1 MRTPR
6 RPRGVLLLRTAIAAA
21 AAAAV
26 LVAGGSAAAA
36 MEDWAEERTA
46 RAGTLAADLA
56 QCDAWV
62 DAQDWQ
68 QWFDNACEE
77 TIAAGVN
84 SGATDAWLPEG
95 GGARTTPGWSISRYS
110 IYYDGG
116 GISAVDR
123 KIRGAATSWV
133 WTAATYALRMAVWAM
148 DWVAAG
154 RITDIIGVIP
164 IEVGDFLHREIVVG
178 LQLRHLALTVMGV
191 VSAWAIVRRRIA
203 EAVGNMAFALAALAL
218 GAFVLANLA
227 GYYHGARSTKALL
240 VEAVLAADE
249 TGSELNAAAMTAPLM
264 DGVIH
269 VPWENLNFGRSLAG
283 DCEIAAGVDILNRA
297 PSSEDHYPR
306 HRIKSCPDGRS
317 LDTFNRYPTA
327 SRLFGAIIVA
337 FGQMAVAL
345 LIGATALIGLTA
357 ELLLAAAFATFPVVA
372 VAVAFPGGRSVA
384 ASWVSMLLRGIV
396 GLAAGVLG
404 LRLVVVVMTAVAA
417 NSENLAF
424 FERFAVFSLVAF
436 AGWRMRKLIPQAAAK
451 ISATLGGKAAAAG
464 SGSGTPAGAA
474 LTAGAGGAIG
484 GAAGGLAAGAV
495 ASQLLPAHSAGA
507 ATRAAR
513 RAATKTLS
521 GTRRVGRG
529 ARRVASG
536 ATGLAATAAQASGS
550 EGAGT
555 RLLSSTKA
563 GQRAAHGGGL
573 ATAAAAAAGH
583 AMARRNNMA
592 AAASGALDETALHEL
607 AHGPSR
613 RGQIVVAQHHKTAQA
628 DIDHLA
634 SGIDAKVVKAAAP
647 RASAELAH
655 GLASSHNRSIRK
667 AAAGNE
673 NLTPQSAQQIV
684 TKGRTRGPYQ
694 PPPSSPEDAAG
705 PNTGPKTGTNTGPK
719 AGPDAGPDTGGPNT
733 GPQTGTNTGPKAGPD
748 AGPDTGPKAGPDAGP
763 DTGPKARPD
772 AGPNAG
778 PKARPNA
785 GPDAGPNTGTDPGPS
800 TGPKAGP
807 NTGPDTGPKAGPN
820 TGPDT
825 GPKAGPNT
833 GPKAGPNTGPDTG
846 PKAGPNTGPKAGP
859 NTGRN
864 AGPRTESER
873 SAPEGGPGP

>member
-1 MRTPR
+1 MRAPR
-6 RPRGVLLLRTAIAAA
+6 RHRVLLLRTAIAAA

-26 LVAGGSAAAA
+26 LVAGACPAAAA

-269 VPWENLNFGRSLAG
+269 SPWENLNFGRSLAG
-283 DCEIAAGVDILNRA
+283 DCEIAAGVDILERA
-297 PSSEDHYPR
+297 PSSDDHYPR

-345 LIGATALIGLTA
+345 LILATALIGLTA

-404 LRLVVVVMTAVAA
+404 LRLVVVVMTAVAN

-464 SGSGTPAGAA
+464 SGGSSGAGAA
-474 LTAGAGGAIG
+474 LAAGAAGGAIG

-495 ASQLLPAHSAGA
+495 ASQLLPAQGAGA

-513 RAATKTLS
+513 RAASKTVG

-583 AMARRNNMA
+583 ALARRNNMA

-613 RGQIVVAQHHKTAQA
+613 RGQIVAARHHKTAQA

-634 SGIDAKVVKAAAP
+634 SGVDAKVVKAAAP

-655 GLASSHNRSIRK
+655 GLASSHNRSIRR
-667 AAAGNE
+667 AAATSE
-673 NLTPQSAQQIV
+673 NLTPHSAQQIV

-694 PPPSSPEDAAG
+694 PPPSGPE
-705 PNTGPKTGTNTGPK
+705 
-719 AGPDAGPDTGGPNT
+719 
-733 GPQTGTNTGPKAGPD
+733 
-748 AGPDTGPKAGPDAGP
+748 
-763 DTGPKARPD
+763 
-772 AGPNAG
+772 
-778 PKARPNA
+778 
-785 GPDAGPNTGTDPGPS
+785 PDAGPNTGPN
-800 TGPKAGP
+800 AEP
-807 NTGPDTGPKAGPN
+807 NTGPNAEPNTGQKAGP
-820 TGPDT
+820 D
-825 GPKAGPNT
+825 AGRR
-833 GPKAGPNTGPDTG
+833 AG
-846 PKAGPNTGPKAGP
+846 
-859 NTGRN
+859 
-864 AGPRTESER
+864 SER
-873 SAPEGGPGP
+873 SAPEGGPDS